1 MAALNRRQ
9 ILNIFLLYLKNR
21 RKKASLMNKAIAILL
36 HFEEKR
42 NLIVR
47 QCLLHIEAILLLVQE
62 HEEVKRRERRKARSC
77 RRFLRNTG
85 WWDLVRDTY
94 SPERFYETL
103 RMSRATFNHILV
115 RIHDKLLKKAV
126 TEEPIPP
133 DFRLA
138 ITIYKLARGDYIYT
152 IGEMCG
158 LTKSTVCVIV
168 TETCSAIINT
178 LWDDTV
184 KKYFPTSRD
193 DFKESMAKFG
203 EEWQFPYAFAAVDG
217 SHLPIKCPKSG
228 AQAMKQYFNFKG
240 FYSIVLMELVDAEY
254 RFICPR

>member
-21 RKKASLMNKAIAILL
+21 RKKVSLMNKAVAILL

-62 HEEVKRRERRKARSC
+62 HEEIKRRERRKARSC

-85 WWDLVRDTY
+85 LWDLVRDTY

-115 RIHDKLLKKAV
+115 RIHDKLLKKTV

-152 IGEMCG
+152 IREMCG
-158 LTKSTVCVIV
+158 PAKSTVCIIV

-203 EEWQFPYAFAAVDG
+203 EEW
-217 SHLPIKCPKSG
+217 
-228 AQAMKQYFNFKG
+228 
-240 FYSIVLMELVDAEY
+240 
-254 RFICPR
+254 

>member
-21 RKKASLMNKAIAILL
+21 RKKVSLMNKAIAILL

-77 RRFLRNTG
+77 RRFLPNTG

-115 RIHDKLLKKAV
+115 CIHDKLLKKTV
-126 TEEPIPP
+126 TEEPKACHNN
-133 DFRLA
+133 L
-138 ITIYKLARGDYIYT
+138 
-152 IGEMCG
+152 
-158 LTKSTVCVIV
+158 
-168 TETCSAIINT
+168 
-178 LWDDTV
+178 
-184 KKYFPTSRD
+184 
-193 DFKESMAKFG
+193 
-203 EEWQFPYAFAAVDG
+203 
-217 SHLPIKCPKSG
+217 
-228 AQAMKQYFNFKG
+228 
-240 FYSIVLMELVDAEY
+240 
-254 RFICPR
+254 